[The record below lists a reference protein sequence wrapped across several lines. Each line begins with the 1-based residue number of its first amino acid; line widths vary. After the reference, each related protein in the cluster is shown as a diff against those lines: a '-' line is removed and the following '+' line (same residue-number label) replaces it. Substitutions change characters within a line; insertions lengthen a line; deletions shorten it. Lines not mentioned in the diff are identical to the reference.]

1 MGASGL
7 LTDERPAA
15 PAPAPAPAAAPA
27 ATPVAADF
35 FCSER
40 LMGLIVDVV
49 GASNMPD
56 SEVAMAGAGVPGV
69 ALAALVCS
77 DISARVGDLN
87 PSARNADT
95 F

>member
-15 PAPAPAPAAAPA
+15 PAPAPAAAAA
-27 ATPVAADF
+27 PVAADF
-35 FCSER
+35 FCFER

-49 GASNMPD
+49 GASNMSD
-56 SEVAMAGAGVPGV
+56 SEVAMAGAGVPVV
-69 ALAALVCS
+69 ALDALVCS

-87 PSARNADT
+87 PSARNTDT
-95 F
+95 V